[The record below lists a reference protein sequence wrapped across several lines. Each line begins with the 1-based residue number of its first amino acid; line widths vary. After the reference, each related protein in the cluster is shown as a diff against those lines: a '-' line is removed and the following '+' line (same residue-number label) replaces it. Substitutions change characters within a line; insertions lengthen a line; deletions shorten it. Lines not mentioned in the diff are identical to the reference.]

1 MKLVKIKTWHSN
13 DYTRSAVGF
22 VAMNANNGATAD
34 KAVRQAL
41 MYATDRQGFCDS
53 YFGWDKKQVTKLK
66 KLKVDMYQLHT
77 GIQHQ

>member
-1 MKLVKIKTWHSN
+1 MKLVKIKTWHSTT
-13 DYTRSAVGF
+13 TRSAVGF

-53 YFGWDKKQVTKLK
+53 YFGWDKKASDEVKS
-66 KLKVDMYQLHT
+66 
-77 GIQHQ
+77 